1 MYLHVP
7 IWSQIHKVKMDR
19 NEGEIDFSA
28 IIVRVFN
35 TQLSNPKVG
44 KHVELLE
51 LTNTASVSA
60 NW

>member
-1 MYLHVP
+1 
-7 IWSQIHKVKMDR
+7 MDR